1 MDTVCFGEALIDF
14 KEEGPLQFQGYEGGS
29 PFNVAIAAA
38 RLGSEVGFAGT
49 ISTDLF
55 GVALKKYLVANK
67 VDMSLIEDSDA
78 PSTLAF
84 VSERDGDAHFSFMD
98 NGAADTLYDP
108 QPRPKL
114 AATVKQ
120 VQIGAVALLNELS
133 ANSIR
138 DIVKAHKDQVTVFYD
153 PNVRPALVDGP
164 EDYFVDL
171 PQWLDLADVVKVSVQ
186 DVEWLYPDKPFES
199 VVGEW
204 LEHDLD
210 ALLLTD
216 GGDGM
221 KLYRKG
227 QETLYVPSVKVEVK
241 DTVGAGDTFTAA
253 LMNRL
258 MNLDK
263 AFTELGD
270 EEWLSVMN
278 FSAHAA
284 ALNCTK
290 DGANPPT
297 LSEVE
302 AFMETQS

>member
-14 KEEGPLQFQGYEGGS
+14 KEEAPLKFQGYEGGS

-38 RLGSEVGFAGT
+38 RLGSNAAFAGT

-55 GVALKKYLVANK
+55 GMALKKYLVANK

-114 AATVKQ
+114 PETVKH

-138 DIVKAHKDQVTVFYD
+138 DIVSAHKEQVTVFYD

-171 PQWLDLADVVKVSVQ
+171 SQWLDLANVVKVSAQ
-186 DVEWLYPDKPFES
+186 DVEWLYPDKPFED

-204 LEHDLD
+204 LEHNLD

-216 GGDGM
+216 GGAGM
-221 KLYRKG
+221 TLYRKG
-227 QETLYVPSVKVEVK
+227 KEKLFTPSVKVEVK

-253 LMNRL
+253 LMDRL
-258 MNLDK
+258 LNLDK
-263 AFTELGD
+263 SLEAVSD
-270 EEWLSVMN
+270 EEWLAIMN
-278 FSAHAA
+278 FASHSA
-284 ALNCTK
+284 ALNCTR

-302 AFMETQS
+302 AFIQAQT

>member
-38 RLGSEVGFAGT
+38 RLGSKAGFAGT
-49 ISTDLF
+49 ISNDLF
-55 GVALKKYLVANK
+55 GVALKKYLATNK
-67 VDMSLIEDSDA
+67 VDMSLVEDSDA

-108 QPRPKL
+108 QPRPQL
-114 AATVKQ
+114 LNTVKH

-138 DIVKAHKDQVTVFYD
+138 DIVSANKEQVMVFYD
-153 PNVRPALVDGP
+153 PNVRPALVEGP

-171 PQWLDLADVVKVSVQ
+171 PQWLDLADIVKVSAQ
-186 DVEWLYPDKPFES
+186 DVEWLYPDKPFED
-199 VVGEW
+199 VVEEW
-204 LEHDLD
+204 LEHNLD

-216 GGDGM
+216 GGAGM
-221 KLYRKG
+221 KLYRKD
-227 QETLYVPSVKVEVK
+227 QETLFVPSVKVEVK

-258 MNLDK
+258 LILDK
-263 AFTELGD
+263 AIAEVTN

-278 FSAHAA
+278 FAAHSA

-302 AFMETQS
+302 DFMHTSS